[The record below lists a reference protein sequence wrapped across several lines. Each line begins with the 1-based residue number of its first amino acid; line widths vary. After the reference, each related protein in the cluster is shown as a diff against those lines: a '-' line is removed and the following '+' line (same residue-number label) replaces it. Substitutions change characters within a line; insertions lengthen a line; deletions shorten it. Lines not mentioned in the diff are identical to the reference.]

1 MVYITFLY
9 KLKLRN
15 IDTKSVFN
23 LVKKMYKNIKSNQS
37 LIILTSLIIISYALG
52 FYLNEDSAGGG
63 KVDYIEHEW
72 GTIQLF
78 INNKLCLL
86 YTSPSPRDG
95 LLSRM
100 PSSA

>member
-1 MVYITFLY
+1 
-9 KLKLRN
+9 
-15 IDTKSVFN
+15 
-23 LVKKMYKNIKSNQS
+23 MYKNIKSNQS

-78 INNKLCLL
+78 TKH
-86 YTSPSPRDG
+86 G
-95 LLSRM
+95 
-100 PSSA
+100 